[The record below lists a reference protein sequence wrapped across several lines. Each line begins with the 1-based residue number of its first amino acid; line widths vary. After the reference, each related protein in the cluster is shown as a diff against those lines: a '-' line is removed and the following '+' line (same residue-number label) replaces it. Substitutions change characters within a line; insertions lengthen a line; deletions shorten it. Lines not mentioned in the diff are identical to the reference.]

1 MEDLENE
8 EISEEPIPVTA
19 ETDAAEAEQEEA
31 TYKEISPMRLV
42 MRRFFR
48 SKLSIV
54 GIVMIAFL
62 FLFSFF
68 GPVVYQRWGESEIDY
83 TPSHSSIETQ
93 YTYIGEDGEEIT
105 VVEVIDFVS
114 DTNQYAPPS
123 ATHLLGTD
131 NFGMD
136 VFVRLMYGGR
146 ISLLI
151 GFIVVILETI
161 IGIVLGGL
169 AGYFG
174 GWVDMVI
181 MRIIDIG
188 VCIPELVYITL
199 MMLFMGSGPMAIILT
214 IGMVGWMGSARFIRG
229 RVMQFKNR
237 EFVLAAKT
245 QGASPLRQIFR
256 YILPNILGQ
265 QVVSITAAIPGA
277 IFMEAY
283 LSFIGLGIK
292 SPMTSWGQL
301 SQVGASFY
309 RVHPY
314 QLFIPGALISVTI
327 LAFYLFGNCL
337 RDALDPHLRD

>member
-1 MEDLENE
+1 MTETTKGAAAGLTNEDFQPVLSEKSADVIVRPSVSYWADVLRRLKSDKVAM
-8 EISEEPIPVTA
+8 ISFGVIFVIALFAIFAPMFSPYDYETTNLKATNLAPCA
-19 ETDAAEAEQEEA
+19 EHW
-31 TYKEISPMRLV
+31 
-42 MRRFFR
+42 F
-48 SKLSIV
+48 
-54 GIVMIAFL
+54 
-62 FLFSFF
+62 
-68 GPVVYQRWGESEIDY
+68 
-83 TPSHSSIETQ
+83 
-93 YTYIGEDGEEIT
+93 
-105 VVEVIDFVS
+105 
-114 DTNQYAPPS
+114 
-123 ATHLLGTD
+123 GTD
-131 NFGMD
+131 QLGRDLWARVWVGARVSLFIG
-136 VFVRLMYGGR
+136 LGGA
-146 ISLLI
+146 IAPQLAGILI
-151 GFIVVILETI
+151 GGVS
-161 IGIVLGGL
+161 
-169 AGYFG
+169 GYFG

>member
-1 MEDLENE
+1 MTETTKGAAAGLTNEDFQPVLSEKSADVIVRPSVSYWADVLRRLKNDKVAM
-8 EISEEPIPVTA
+8 ISFGVIFVIALFAIFAPMFSPYDYETTNLKATNLAPCA
-19 ETDAAEAEQEEA
+19 EHW
-31 TYKEISPMRLV
+31 
-42 MRRFFR
+42 F
-48 SKLSIV
+48 
-54 GIVMIAFL
+54 
-62 FLFSFF
+62 
-68 GPVVYQRWGESEIDY
+68 
-83 TPSHSSIETQ
+83 
-93 YTYIGEDGEEIT
+93 
-105 VVEVIDFVS
+105 
-114 DTNQYAPPS
+114 
-123 ATHLLGTD
+123 GTD
-131 NFGMD
+131 QLGRDLWARVWVGARVSLFIG
-136 VFVRLMYGGR
+136 LGGA
-146 ISLLI
+146 IAPQLAGILI
-151 GFIVVILETI
+151 GGVS
-161 IGIVLGGL
+161 
-169 AGYFG
+169 GYFG

>member
-1 MEDLENE
+1 MTETTKGAAAGLTNEDFQPVLSEKSADVIVRPSVSYWADVLRRLKSDKVAM
-8 EISEEPIPVTA
+8 ISFGVIFVIALFAIFAPMFSPYDYETTNLKATNLAPCA
-19 ETDAAEAEQEEA
+19 EHW
-31 TYKEISPMRLV
+31 
-42 MRRFFR
+42 F
-48 SKLSIV
+48 
-54 GIVMIAFL
+54 
-62 FLFSFF
+62 
-68 GPVVYQRWGESEIDY
+68 
-83 TPSHSSIETQ
+83 
-93 YTYIGEDGEEIT
+93 
-105 VVEVIDFVS
+105 
-114 DTNQYAPPS
+114 
-123 ATHLLGTD
+123 GTD
-131 NFGMD
+131 QLGRDLWARVWVGARVSLFIG
-136 VFVRLMYGGR
+136 LGGA
-146 ISLLI
+146 IAPQLAGILI
-151 GFIVVILETI
+151 GGVS
-161 IGIVLGGL
+161 
-169 AGYFG
+169 GYFG

-265 QVVSITAAIPGA
+265 QVVGITAAIPGA

>member
-1 MEDLENE
+1 MTETTKGAAAGLTNEDFQPVLSEKSADVIVRPSVSYWADVLRRLKSDKVAM
-8 EISEEPIPVTA
+8 ISFGVIFVIALFAIFAPMFSPYDYETTNLKATNLAPCA
-19 ETDAAEAEQEEA
+19 EHW
-31 TYKEISPMRLV
+31 
-42 MRRFFR
+42 F
-48 SKLSIV
+48 
-54 GIVMIAFL
+54 
-62 FLFSFF
+62 
-68 GPVVYQRWGESEIDY
+68 
-83 TPSHSSIETQ
+83 
-93 YTYIGEDGEEIT
+93 
-105 VVEVIDFVS
+105 
-114 DTNQYAPPS
+114 
-123 ATHLLGTD
+123 GTD
-131 NFGMD
+131 QLGRDLWARVWVGARVSLFIG
-136 VFVRLMYGGR
+136 LGGA
-146 ISLLI
+146 IAPQLAGILI
-151 GFIVVILETI
+151 GGVS
-161 IGIVLGGL
+161 
-169 AGYFG
+169 GYFG

-229 RVMQFKNR
+229 RVMQFRNR